1 MMRLLLEIGLLI
13 VGCIVF
19 PMVFIAGVIYT
30 FVKHIIKLNYSFS
43 KQLAPIVRSTNLALD
58 GLANAGAG
66 EMLNDAFK
74 INGTLK
80 YGKWYQTISAVT
92 GLIKL
97 HIKDTKLRVFLDKVL
112 GKEHCV
118 KAITEED
125 KYYYENHT
133 IEKPKPSMKHFSDGT
148 FCL

>member
-1 MMRLLLEIGLLI
+1 MIQLLKEIAWLI
-13 VGCIVF
+13 IGGIVF
-19 PMVFIAGVIYT
+19 PILFVIGVVYT
-30 FVKHIIKLNYSFS
+30 FIKHIIKINYSLS
-43 KQLAPIVRSTNLALD
+43 KQLSPIVRSVTLALD

-97 HIKDTKLRVFLDKVL
+97 HIRDLKLRVFLDKVL
-112 GKEHCV
+112 GTEHCV
-118 KAITEED
+118 KAITKED
-125 KYYYENHT
+125 KYYYENNK
-133 IEKPKPSMKHFSDGT
+133 IDKGKPSMKHYSENHSNQ
-148 FCL
+148 

>member
-1 MMRLLLEIGLLI
+1 MIQLLKEIAWLI
-13 VGCIVF
+13 IGCVVFPIVF
-19 PMVFIAGVIYT
+19 VVGVLYT
-30 FVKHIIKLNYSFS
+30 FVKHIIKLNYSLS

-74 INGTLK
+74 ISGTIK

-92 GLIKL
+92 GLIKT

-112 GKEHCV
+112 GKNHCV
-118 KAITEED
+118 EAITEED
-125 KYYYENHT
+125 KYYYSN
-133 IEKPKPSMKHFSDGT
+133 K
-148 FCL
+148 L

>member
-1 MMRLLLEIGLLI
+1 MIQLLKEIAWLI
-13 VGCIVF
+13 VGSIVF
-19 PMVFIAGVIYT
+19 PIVFVVGVIYT
-30 FVKHIIKLNYSFS
+30 FSKHIIKLNYSLS

-66 EMLNDAFK
+66 EMLNDVYK
-74 INGTLK
+74 INGTIK

-97 HIKDTKLRVFLDKVL
+97 HVKDTKLRVFLDKVL

-118 KAITEED
+118 NAITEED
-125 KYYYENHT
+125 KYYYENH
-133 IEKPKPSMKHFSDGT
+133 KPPQTEILK
-148 FCL
+148 